1 MTKTTRANISPHST
15 ARATYAIRAT
25 VWLYDGIGGWHF
37 VTLPSKISA
46 VIRAVHGSKAKPFGS
61 IRVSVKIGG
70 TEWKTSL
77 FPDKKSGSY
86 LFALKSEVRKR
97 EGIAAGDM
105 IRAEVRV
112 E

>member
-1 MTKTTRANISPHST
+1 MHAST
-15 ARATYAIRAT
+15 YTIRAKI
-25 VWLYDGIGGWHF
+25 WLYQGVGGWHF
-37 VTLPSKISA
+37 VTLPAKTSA
-46 VIRAVHGSKAKPFGS
+46 VIRAVHGSKVKPFGS
-61 IRVSVKIGG
+61 IRVSVKIGR

-97 EGIAAGDM
+97 ERIVAGDVV
-105 IRAEVRV
+105 RAEVRV

>member
-1 MTKTTRANISPHST
+1 MVPSSLAVRSMPTST
-15 ARATYAIRAT
+15 YTIRAK

-37 VTLPSKISA
+37 VTLPPKTAAI
-46 VIRAVHGSKAKPFGS
+46 IRAVHAVKAKPFGS
-61 IRVSVKIGG
+61 IRISAKIGR

-77 FPDKKSGSY
+77 FPDKKSSSY

-97 EGIAAGDM
+97 ERIATGDM
-105 IRAEVRV
+105 IRAELTV

>member
-1 MTKTTRANISPHST
+1 MTHANPADPSTYTFRAN
-15 ARATYAIRAT
+15 

-37 VTLPSKISA
+37 VTLPAKTSA
-46 VIRAVHGSKAKPFGS
+46 VIRALHGSKAKPFGS
-61 IRVSVKIGG
+61 IRVSVKVGR

-86 LFALKSEVRKR
+86 LFALKADVRRR

-105 IRAEVRV
+105 VNVECRV

>member
-1 MTKTTRANISPHST
+1 MHAST
-15 ARATYAIRAT
+15 YTIRAK

-37 VTLPSKISA
+37 VTLPAKTSA

-61 IRVSVKIGG
+61 LRVSVKIGQ

-86 LFALKSEVRKR
+86 LFALKSEVRRR
-97 EGIAAGDM
+97 EGIAAGDV
-105 IRAEVRV
+105 IRAELLV